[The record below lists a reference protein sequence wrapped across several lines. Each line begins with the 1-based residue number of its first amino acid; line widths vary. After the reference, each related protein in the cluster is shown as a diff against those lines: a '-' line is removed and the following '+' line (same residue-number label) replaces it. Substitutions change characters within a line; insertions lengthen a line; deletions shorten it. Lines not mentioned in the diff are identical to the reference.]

1 MKQAPRALT
10 TAAVGFLALDALLLG
25 YAGIAWHRPA
35 LVAGGA
41 VCAIG
46 VALVLVAWRRYRRTL
61 AELDA
66 AQREMHQ
73 EIESIRELLQRRHLN
88 N

>member
-10 TAAVGFLALDALLLG
+10 TAAVGFLGLDALLLA
-25 YAGIAWHRPA
+25 YAGVAWHRPA
-35 LVAGGA
+35 LVAGGV

-46 VALVLVAWRRYRRTL
+46 VVFVLVAWRRYRRTL

-66 AQREMHQ
+66 AQREMRQ

>member
-1 MKQAPRALT
+1 MKQASRALT

-25 YAGIAWHRPA
+25 YAGVTWHRPA
-35 LVAGGA
+35 LVVGGG

-46 VALVLVAWRRYRRTL
+46 VVLVVVAWRRYRRTL
-61 AELDA
+61 AELDV
-66 AQREMHQ
+66 AQREMRQ
-73 EIESIRELLQRRHLN
+73 EIESIRDLLQRRHFN

>member
-1 MKQAPRALT
+1 VKQAPRALT

>member
-1 MKQAPRALT
+1 MRQAPRALT